1 MLMMSSPVV
10 LAPVFL
16 EAVGVALLFLLAFAV
31 VVGGSFLMPS
41 LLVMSLLLLV
51 SSVFDE
57 LVALPAI

>member
-1 MLMMSSPVV
+1 MSMMSSPVV